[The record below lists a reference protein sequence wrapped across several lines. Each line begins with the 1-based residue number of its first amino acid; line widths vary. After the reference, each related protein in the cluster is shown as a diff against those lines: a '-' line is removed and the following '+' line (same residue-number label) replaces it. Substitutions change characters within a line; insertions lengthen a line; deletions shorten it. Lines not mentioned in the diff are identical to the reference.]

1 MKPREVHPS
10 VLFVSAR
17 RAAPTDDAVADG
29 SAARPFQT
37 VGDAVRAASSGAL
50 IRIGEGTFAETLV
63 IERSVALVGAGPA
76 RTRIVGAAGEKS
88 AAIHASG
95 DIRVEIRDLSVEH
108 AATALTAI
116 GGSVRLQN
124 VALRELSEAAM
135 DARGAELAFTDG
147 EILDVGSGMTGVAV
161 RIDGGSLEMRR
172 SIMRAAGR
180 RAIEVRRARALLDSM
195 DVSYS
200 ALAALQAI
208 DGAEVSVDG
217 GRFAWFSGSVLYAG
231 AATLKV
237 SRAAVSH
244 GEYAVVGFRGA
255 RIELRDSELADT
267 KIANVG
273 LVRAQGLLDHCVLVR
288 GGTDGAVAISEGT
301 GTVRLLGNRIITP
314 GSIGVHI
321 THSTVVMKDNSIVG
335 VRLDREKDL
344 GDAVY
349 AVDADL
355 SLERNELR
363 DNAGSA
369 VTATRSRVQ
378 LLKNR
383 FIRNGRAGL
392 VLLDR
397 SSASANENVF
407 DRNDGPGVQVAERSA
422 ATLLANRFS
431 GNAVYHV
438 DAVCDGGGTVDVG
451 TSNTFVGAAMP
462 NHPCR

>member
-1 MKPREVHPS
+1 
-10 VLFVSAR
+10 
-17 RAAPTDDAVADG
+17 
-29 SAARPFQT
+29 
-37 VGDAVRAASSGAL
+37 
-50 IRIGEGTFAETLV
+50 
-63 IERSVALVGAGPA
+63 
-76 RTRIVGAAGEKS
+76 
-88 AAIHASG
+88 
-95 DIRVEIRDLSVEH
+95 
-108 AATALTAI
+108 
-116 GGSVRLQN
+116 
-124 VALRELSEAAM
+124 
-135 DARGAELAFTDG
+135 
-147 EILDVGSGMTGVAV
+147 
-161 RIDGGSLEMRR
+161 
-172 SIMRAAGR
+172 
-180 RAIEVRRARALLDSM
+180 
-195 DVSYS
+195 
-200 ALAALQAI
+200 
-208 DGAEVSVDG
+208 
-217 GRFAWFSGSVLYAG
+217 
-231 AATLKV
+231 
-237 SRAAVSH
+237 
-244 GEYAVVGFRGA
+244 
-255 RIELRDSELADT
+255 
-267 KIANVG
+267 
-273 LVRAQGLLDHCVLVR
+273 
-288 GGTDGAVAISEGT
+288 
-301 GTVRLLGNRIITP
+301 
-314 GSIGVHI
+314 
-321 THSTVVMKDNSIVG
+321 MKDNSIVG